1 MQNRLYGKFLRKAFA
16 VLSPTLTFTHCFFGG
31 GVKCL
36 LFNTQSAVNV
46 FLFLVLNVVLA
57 RAKYLLYNKIYIEIG

>member
-16 VLSPTLTFTHCFFGG
+16 VLSPDTHFHALFFLGG
-31 GVKCL
+31 GGDVKCL

-46 FLFLVLNVVLA
+46 FFIPCIKCCTCTGKIFVV
-57 RAKYLLYNKIYIEIG
+57 